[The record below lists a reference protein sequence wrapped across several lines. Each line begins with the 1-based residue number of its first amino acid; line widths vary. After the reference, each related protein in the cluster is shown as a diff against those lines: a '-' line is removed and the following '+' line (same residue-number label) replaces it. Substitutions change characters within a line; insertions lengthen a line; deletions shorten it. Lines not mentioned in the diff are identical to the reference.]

1 MPRTWAHR
9 LVRVFRRMI
18 LTELPP
24 GDSHGSEVRQEP
36 LSAGTPGGGG
46 EMSHSYETGRA
57 ISELGSKQPH
67 ELLLMLGGLLAVLLT
82 LAKYGIQWA
91 TPPGI
96 ASSQYG
102 TVATALVINVVLG
115 GALWASSAISR
126 KNLMNG
132 AIVAAVISLVL
143 IYYGGQSG
151 QIGGVVGI
159 FGAILAAAKPYLPW
173 SRRDPE

>member
-1 MPRTWAHR
+1 MSRSRLDFVGMMKYSSVRPASERRTS
-9 LVRVFRRMI
+9 F
-18 LTELPP
+18 TLPP
-24 GDSHGSEVRQEP
+24 SIDSPVSGSRQ
-36 LSAGTPGGGG
+36 L
-46 EMSHSYETGRA
+46 Y
-57 ISELGSKQPH
+57 
-67 ELLLMLGGLLAVLLT
+67 ELLLMRVGLLAVLLT

-91 TPPGI
+91 TPPGV

-173 SRRDPE
+173 SRRSQRD